1 MMQTTT
7 PETNQKMHLLL
18 ATDGSKWSDG
28 AARVAVAMAAA
39 YSARLT
45 VITVFM
51 LDNELKTVDAH
62 GKRID
67 AAAEAAEVKA
77 RFAGVQALAAE
88 AGISCRTETRHGV
101 SPQQEIVT
109 AAENLE
115 VDVIVMGRR
124 GEHGLAQMFV
134 GDATVKT
141 VGLTDRPVIVVPE
154 TAAFWQQRILLATD
168 GSLHSQAALEAVA
181 RFAEISGLPVT
192 VLSVPSSAQ
201 IDAQQVVDDAA
212 RELQTRGVT
221 VDARVMEGKPE
232 EVIPAAVTE
241 LGADLVVM
249 GSHGRTGI
257 TKLLLGSVSQ
267 QVIGALNCAALV
279 VTKTKK

>member
-1 MMQTTT
+1 MTQTST
-7 PETNQKMHLLL
+7 PEARQQMHILL

-39 YSARLT
+39 YHARLS
-45 VITVFM
+45 VITMF
-51 LDNELKTVDAH
+51 LLNQELEIVDAH

-67 AAAEAAEVKA
+67 EATEAKA

-88 AGISCRTETRHGV
+88 AGISCITEIRYGA

-109 AAENLE
+109 AAANLD

-124 GEHGLAQMFV
+124 GERGLAQMFV
-134 GDATVKT
+134 GDATVKA
-141 VGLTDRPVIVVPE
+141 VSLTDRPVIVVPE

-168 GSLHSQAALEAVA
+168 GSVHSQAALDATA

-192 VLSVPSSAQ
+192 VLSVPSSTQ
-201 IDAQQVVDDAA
+201 IDTQQVVDEAV
-212 RELQTRGVT
+212 RQLQAHGVT
-221 VDARVMEGKPE
+221 VDARVIEGKPE
-232 EVIPAAVTE
+232 EVIAATATE
-241 LGADLVVM
+241 IGADLVVL

-267 QVIGALNCAALV
+267 RVIGVLTCPALV
-279 VTKTKK
+279 VTKPKQ